1 MNKKVTSLLFLWALT
16 LLLSCKTSLISED
29 KAYDLMKEYREN
41 WYYLEQTD
49 TNGIE
54 FKVLYF
60 QSPVYTLIVYPAFC
74 IGVTNH
80 GDTIGAIDRGWHLP
94 QKPIKVGTTIR
105 LGLPVKGLVPDWPLN
120 HTPGFSIERDPE
132 ILMLHERVSV
142 IYNGTFHY

>member
-1 MNKKVTSLLFLWALT
+1 MNSRTISLFSTVLIFNLW
-16 LLLSCKTSLISED
+16 SCKTQLISEEQ
-29 KAYDLMKEYREN
+29 AEILMDRYHQD
-41 WYYLEQTD
+41 WVFVEQTD

-94 QKPIKVGTTIR
+94 QKPIKVWTTVR
-105 LGLPVKGLVPDWPLN
+105 LGLPVRGLVPEWPLN
-120 HTPGFSIERDPE
+120 HTPAFKRHRDPE
-132 ILMLHERVSV
+132 ILKLHERVSV